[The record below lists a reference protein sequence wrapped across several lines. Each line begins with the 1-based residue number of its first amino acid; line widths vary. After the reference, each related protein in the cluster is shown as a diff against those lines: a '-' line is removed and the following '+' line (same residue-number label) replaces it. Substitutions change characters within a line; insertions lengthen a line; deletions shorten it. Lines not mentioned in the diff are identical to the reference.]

1 MNAIAIAENR
11 RTFSMWNGIVLSFIS
26 LCALSLL
33 EVPVNIITEGQRWIV
48 VVERLG
54 IEMEVALRVVGCA
67 FISARSR

>member
-1 MNAIAIAENR
+1 M
-11 RTFSMWNGIVLSFIS
+11 GFIS
-26 LCALSLL
+26 LCALSLG
-33 EVPVNIITEGQRWIV
+33 EVPVNIITEGRRWIVV